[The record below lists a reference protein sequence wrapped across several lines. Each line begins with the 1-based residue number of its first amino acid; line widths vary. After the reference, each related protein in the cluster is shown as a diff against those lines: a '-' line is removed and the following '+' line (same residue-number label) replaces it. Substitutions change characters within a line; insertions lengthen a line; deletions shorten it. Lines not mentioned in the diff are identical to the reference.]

1 MHSRR
6 RIRLGRARQNHT
18 TLGGD
23 AQRRPTCVEHMRREN
38 ETGHRALVRR
48 ADESARSV
56 HMKHRNTKSDPCSL
70 YMDACTRRLDD
81 DYANARFQ
89 PFLSASGPPGGNVY
103 ASDSAACRTICVKA
117 NTRAMA
123 CHAAMMLQRMRSD
136 PCVRSW

>member
-1 MHSRR
+1 MHSSR

-48 ADESARSV
+48 ADESARKCSYEAQKHKKRSV
-56 HMKHRNTKSDPCSL
+56 LFVHGRLHTEAR
-70 YMDACTRRLDD
+70 RRL
-81 DYANARFQ
+81 RERQVPTVFKR
-89 PFLSASGPPGGNVY
+89 SGPPGGNVY